1 MSEVTPVRAPDS
13 EPCPASPNPASP
25 NATPVRAVHRPL
37 HRRAVSS
44 SKAVATAAGRH
55 QLTGR
60 AAEAAFFAALAL
72 LPAIL
77 TLIAVLRVE
86 RPVFGGN
93 AAQLVSADLAKL
105 LRVVLTARGSV
116 AADSADSLLK
126 GANGSLLGLGTVAAV
141 FLLARCMRSLQRALA
156 VIAGVP
162 IRKPHREWG
171 RAVALAALVLL
182 IGSVLLA
189 GFTLG
194 PLLGHSQQ
202 VGSAHQGDVLN
213 IIWVWVRWPLVAGI
227 TLALAMVLLAQE
239 IPRSPHRWRGGLRG
253 AVFTVIGW
261 AASTGLLPLYVSLAT
276 RFSPA
281 LGSLGG
287 GLILLTW
294 LYLLTTTLLL
304 GAEINAVRR
313 EASRAP

>member
-1 MSEVTPVRAPDS
+1 MLEMTPVGPPDS
-13 EPCPASPNPASP
+13 QSRRGLDAPAPIRS
-25 NATPVRAVHRPL
+25 VHRPL
-37 HRRAVSS
+37 PRRAVSW
-44 SKAVATAAGRH
+44 SKAVIISAGRH

-77 TLIAVLRVE
+77 TLVAVLRVE
-86 RPVFGGN
+86 RPIFGGN

-105 LRVVLTARGSV
+105 LRIVLTVRGSV
-116 AADSADSLLK
+116 AADSADSLLTA
-126 GANGSLLGLGTVAAV
+126 GNGGVLGLGTVAAV

-156 VIAGVP
+156 VVAGVP
-162 IRKPHREWG
+162 TRKPGREWG

-182 IGSVLLA
+182 IGSLLLA

-194 PLLGHSQQ
+194 PLLGHSRQ
-202 VGSAHQGDVLN
+202 VGSEHHGELLD
-213 IIWVWVRWPLVAGI
+213 IIWVWGRWPLAAGI

-239 IPRSPHRWRGGLRG
+239 TPRAPRRWRAGWCG
-253 AVFTVIGW
+253 AGFTVIGW
-261 AASTGLLPLYVSLAT
+261 AASTGLLPLYVSLAA

-281 LGSLGG
+281 FGALGG

-294 LYLLTTTLLL
+294 LYLLTTCLLF

-313 EASRAP
+313 TA

>member
-1 MSEVTPVRAPDS
+1 MSSVQP
-13 EPCPASPNPASP
+13 PAS
-25 NATPVRAVHRPL
+25 RHRPKSYGAAPARAAPRL
-37 HRRAVSS
+37 LRRRARSS
-44 SKAVATAAGRH
+44 AKAVITAAGRH

-72 LPAIL
+72 LPALL
-77 TLIAVLRVE
+77 TLVAVLRVE
-86 RPVFGGN
+86 RPIFGGN

-105 LRVVLTARGSV
+105 LRIVLTVHGSV

-126 GANGSLLGLGTVAAV
+126 VGNGSLLGLGTVAAV

-162 IRKPHREWG
+162 TRKPRREWG

-202 VGSAHQGDVLN
+202 VGSDHHGEVLDV
-213 IIWVWVRWPLVAGI
+213 IWVWVRWPLVAGI
-227 TLALAMVLLAQE
+227 ALALAMILLAQE
-239 IPRSPHRWRGGLRG
+239 TPRVPRRWRAGWCG
-253 AVFTVIGW
+253 AGFTVIGW

-294 LYLLTTTLLL
+294 LYLLTISLLL

-313 EASRAP
+313 AA